1 MGLYYKGETKIV
13 SDGTDSAGN
22 EKTKTQYKIYNCSVS
37 STPMDKVQLMT
48 YFSKEEFNFLES
60 DIKPIIEDIK
70 TNLDDACS
78 VTGAFDVDGLDN
90 LDEAKQ
96 KLDQLIDELN
106 TAIDSLLS
114 TLNSDWDAVQS
125 ELDAPAGKLYGA
137 TVSIDSESW
146 EDSHDGAITVS

>member
-1 MGLYYKGETKIV
+1 MGLYYKGETRTV
-13 SDGTDSAGN
+13 SDGTDSEGN
-22 EKTKTQYKIYNCSVS
+22 EKTKTQYKIYSCSVS
-37 STPMDKVQLMT
+37 SSTMDKVQLTT

-96 KLDQLIDELN
+96 KLDKLIEELN
-106 TAIDSLLS
+106 TAIDSLLT
-114 TLNSDWDAVQS
+114 TLGSDWDNVQT
-125 ELDAPAGKLYGA
+125 ELDTPADKLFGA
-137 TVSIDSESW
+137 TVSIDSTSW
-146 EDSHDGAITVS
+146 EDSTDGATIVS